1 MADNEVKML
10 KKKISN
16 PEVTKHFRLLRAISG
31 SSRLKI
37 LYLLS
42 QVSNPGLTI
51 TDISKILNASL
62 SRISHQMRILKKSG
76 LVNAEKQGRNVIYT
90 PVLAKVS
97 RFVTLP
103 K

>member
-1 MADNEVKML
+1 MPANEVKTL
-10 KKKISN
+10 KKKIAN
-16 PEVTKHFRLLRAISG
+16 PEVSKHFRQLRAIAG

-42 QVSNPGLTI
+42 QVPNPGLTI
-51 TDISKILNASL
+51 TDISKVLGASL

-76 LVNAEKQGRNVIYT
+76 LVTADKQGRNVIYM
-90 PVLAKVS
+90 PVIAKVN